1 MDILYT
7 LNENYVRH
15 LAASMCSLC
24 ENNHSSEK
32 IVFHIIS
39 CGMTEESK
47 KKIVELSGRYGRDAV
62 FYEIGDIREKIQG
75 NVDTKGFDISVLAR
89 LFVGRFVPES
99 VERVLYLDCDTII
112 IDDISPYF
120 NIDMGEHVLAGV
132 PEPVITK
139 SRRPILDMEPRH
151 DYYNAGVFLFNM
163 KRWRELDGEKKVLT
177 YFSENVEKLVA
188 NDQDALNACFKGQIK
203 TVAPK
208 YNYASY
214 NIYYPYRL
222 LKKLSG
228 EAPYVSREVYEDS
241 KAHPAIIHYLGEE
254 RPWRRGNKHPYR
266 KQYKYYLSLTDWK
279 NSPDETGW
287 KLYFLCF
294 GIFNFVTRLFP
305 GLRYRIIDSL
315 IPAFM
320 RHRAKQ
326 LKKKNN
332 K

>member
-24 ENNHSSEK
+24 ENNRAADR
-32 IVFHIIS
+32 IFFHIIS
-39 CGMTEESK
+39 CGMTAESQE
-47 KKIVELSGRYGRDAV
+47 KIKDLAASYGRECA

-89 LFVGRFVPES
+89 LFVGRFVPED

-112 IDDISPYF
+112 IDDITPYW
-120 NIDMGEHVLAGV
+120 NVDMGDCVLAGV

-139 SRRPILDMEPRH
+139 SRRPILDMLPSH

-163 KRWRELDGEKKVLT
+163 KQWRALDGEKTVLT

-188 NDQDALNACFKGQIK
+188 NDQDALNACFKGRIQ

-241 KAHPAIIHYLGEE
+241 KAHPAIVHYLGEE
-254 RPWRRGNKHPYR
+254 RPWRAGNKHPYR
-266 KQYKYYLSLTDWK
+266 ADYKKYLSMTAWRDA
-279 NSPDETGW
+279 PDEQGW

-294 GIFNFVTRLFP
+294 GMFNFFTKPFP
-305 GLRYRIIDSL
+305 ALRYRIIDSL

-320 RHRAKQ
+320 RHRAKK
-326 LKKKNN
+326 LKKK
-332 K
+332 